1 MCENI
6 YYIWDI
12 NIEYMKKI
20 VVTTALLAGVLSY
33 AGGFRVSLQGVK
45 QLAMAHTSAHADDAS
60 VTFFNPAGMSFIPAK
75 LSVAAGGFGAKS
87 SVTYQNLT
95 TLESFD
101 TDNPLGTPVYAA
113 VAYKV
118 LDNVSVGFNFSTP
131 FGSTIEWPT
140 DWAGREI
147 VQRLELKA
155 YYFQPMVSFK
165 LAPWASVGGSYIY
178 AKGSVNWDKAVTQ
191 LGGSLNLND
200 DKASGSG
207 FGLGFYLRPSEKLD
221 LSIAYRSPIDMEAEN
236 GKVTFDISSALYPN
250 LGLDLAGTD
259 SFKATLPLVDEYTI
273 GATYKVTPNWL
284 ISADLNY
291 SGWSRYNKLTLDFAN
306 APIGN
311 QADKTVLVSPKN
323 FKNTHTLRIGT
334 QYQVNSMIAARA
346 GYYYD
351 ESPYS
356 DENFQAETPSF
367 DTNVITAGLGFNLTR
382 GFGLDVAGGIAL
394 PKSREVKN
402 SYNNFYGQAKA
413 KAYYFG
419 LGLSYNAF

>member
-1 MCENI
+1 
-6 YYIWDI
+6 
-12 NIEYMKKI
+12 MKKI
-20 VVTTALLAGVLSY
+20 VLTTALLAGVLAQ

-45 QLAMAHTSAHADDAS
+45 QLAMAHTSAHAEDAS

-75 LSVAAGGFGAKS
+75 LSIAAGGFGAKT
-87 SVTYQNLT
+87 SVTYQNLS

-101 TDNPLGTPVYAA
+101 TDNPLGTPLYAA

-131 FGSTIEWPT
+131 FGSTIEWPS
-140 DWAGREI
+140 DWSGREI

-155 YYFQPMVSFK
+155 FYFQPMVSFK

-191 LGGSLNLND
+191 LGGSLNLTD

-207 FGLGFYLRPSEKLD
+207 FGIGFYFQPTDKLD
-221 LSIAYRSPIDMEAEN
+221 VSIAYRSPIDMEAEN
-236 GKVTFDISSALYPN
+236 GTVSFNISPALYPA
-250 LGLDLAGTD
+250 LGLDASGKD

-273 GATYKVTPNWL
+273 GATYKITPKWM
-284 ISADLNY
+284 ISGDFNY
-291 SGWSRYNKLTLDFAN
+291 SGWDQYNKLTLDFAN

-311 QADKTVLVSPKN
+311 QPTDPTVLVSPKN
-323 FKNTHTLRIGT
+323 FKSTQTWRVGT
-334 QYQVNSMIAARA
+334 QYQINDMFAARA

-351 ESPYS
+351 ESPYT

-367 DTNVITAGLGFNLTR
+367 DSNVVTAGVGINLMK
-382 GFGLDVAGGIAL
+382 GFGVDIAGGIAF
-394 PKSREVKN
+394 PKSRLVNN
-402 SYNNFYGQAKA
+402 SNTDFYGQAKA

>member
-1 MCENI
+1 
-6 YYIWDI
+6 
-12 NIEYMKKI
+12 MKKI
-20 VVTTALLAGVLSY
+20 ILTTALLAGILAH

-45 QLAMAHTSAHADDAS
+45 QLAMAHTSAHAEDAS

-87 SVTYQNLT
+87 TVTYQNLS
-95 TLESFD
+95 TLDSYETNS
-101 TDNPLGTPVYAA
+101 PIGTPVYAA

-131 FGSTIEWPT
+131 FGSTIEWPS

-191 LGGSLNLND
+191 LGGSLNLKD

-207 FGLGFYLRPSEKLD
+207 FGIGFYFQPTDKLD
-221 LSIAYRSPIDMEAEN
+221 VSVAYRSPIDMEAKN
-236 GKVTFDISSALYPN
+236 GVVSFDVSSALYPA
-250 LGLDLAGTD
+250 LGLDASGKD

-273 GATYKVTPNWL
+273 GVTYKVTPKWL
-284 ISADLNY
+284 ISGDFNY
-291 SGWSRYNKLTLDFAN
+291 SGWDQYNQLKLDFAN

-311 QADKTVLVSPKN
+311 QPNDPTVLVSPKN
-323 FKNTHTLRIGT
+323 FKSTQTWRVGT
-334 QYQVNSMIAARA
+334 QYQINDMIAARA

-351 ESPYS
+351 QSPYS

-367 DTNVITAGLGFNLTR
+367 DSNVITAGLGFKFAKS
-382 GFGLDVAGGIAL
+382 FGVDIAGGLAM
-394 PKSREVKN
+394 PKSRNVN
-402 SYNNFYGQAKA
+402 NAYNNFYGQAKA

>member
-1 MCENI
+1 
-6 YYIWDI
+6 
-12 NIEYMKKI
+12 MKKI
-20 VVTTALLAGVLSY
+20 VLTTALLAGVLAQ

-45 QLAMAHTSAHADDAS
+45 QLAMAHTSAHAEDAS

-75 LSVAAGGFGAKS
+75 LSIAAGGFGAKS
-87 SVTYQNLT
+87 SVTYQNLS

-101 TDNPLGTPVYAA
+101 TNNPIGTPIYAA
-113 VAYKV
+113 IAYKV

-131 FGSTIEWPT
+131 FGSTIEWPS
-140 DWAGREI
+140 DWSGREI

-155 YYFQPMVSFK
+155 FYFQPMVSFK

-191 LGGSLNLND
+191 LGGTLNLTD

-207 FGLGFYLRPSEKLD
+207 FGIGFYFQPSDKLD
-221 LSIAYRSPIDMEAEN
+221 VSIAYRSPIDMEADKGVVSFN
-236 GKVTFDISSALYPN
+236 ISPALYPN
-250 LGLDLAGTD
+250 LGLDASGKD

-273 GATYKVTPNWL
+273 GATYKITPKWMV
-284 ISADLNY
+284 SGDFNY
-291 SGWSRYNKLTLDFAN
+291 SGWDQYNQLTLDFAN

-311 QADKTVLVSPKN
+311 QPTDPTVLVSPKN
-323 FKNTHTLRIGT
+323 FKSTQTWRVGT
-334 QYQVNSMIAARA
+334 QYQINDMFAARA

-351 ESPYS
+351 QSPYT
-356 DENFQAETPSF
+356 DDNFQAETPSF
-367 DTNVITAGLGFNLTR
+367 DSNVVTAGVGLNLMK
-382 GFGLDVAGGIAL
+382 GFGVDIAGGIAF
-394 PKSREVKN
+394 PKSRAV
-402 SYNNFYGQAKA
+402 NNANTAFYGQAKA

>member
-1 MCENI
+1 
-6 YYIWDI
+6 
-12 NIEYMKKI
+12 MKKI
-20 VVTTALLAGVLSY
+20 VLTTALLAGVLAQ

-45 QLAMAHTSAHADDAS
+45 QLAMAHTSAHAEDAS

-75 LSVAAGGFGAKS
+75 LSIAAGGFGAKS
-87 SVTYQNLT
+87 SVTYQNLS

-101 TDNPLGTPVYAA
+101 TDNPLGTPLYAA

-131 FGSTIEWPT
+131 FGSTIEWPS
-140 DWAGREI
+140 DWSGREI

-155 YYFQPMVSFK
+155 FYFQPMVSFK

-191 LGGSLNLND
+191 LGGSLNLTD

-207 FGLGFYLRPSEKLD
+207 FGLGFYFQPNDKLD
-221 LSIAYRSPIDMEAEN
+221 VSIAYRSPIDMEADKGVVSFN
-236 GKVTFDISSALYPN
+236 ISPALYPS
-250 LGLDLAGTD
+250 LGLDASGKD

-273 GATYKVTPNWL
+273 GATYKITPKWM
-284 ISADLNY
+284 ISGDFNY
-291 SGWSRYNKLTLDFAN
+291 SGWDRYNQLTLDFAN

-311 QADKTVLVSPKN
+311 QPNDPTILVSPKN
-323 FKNTHTLRIGT
+323 FKSTQTWRVGT
-334 QYQVNSMIAARA
+334 QYQINDMIAARA

-351 ESPYS
+351 ESPYE

-367 DTNVITAGLGFNLTR
+367 DSNVFTAGLGFAFAK
-382 GFGLDVAGGIAL
+382 GFGLDVSGAMAF

-402 SYNNFYGQAKA
+402 SFNNFFGQAKA
-413 KAYYFG
+413 KAFYFG
-419 LGLSYNAF
+419 LGLSYNPF